1 MVPEK
6 ISLVRERFQTVLEIF
21 LEKKDS
27 DLKKY
32 LEHKKFE
39 SFGSCNNINHFI
51 ENLIFIIKENQHIK
65 MCKTKENKIFRC
77 HCGSKNFVQ
86 QKHGLILALNQNQ
99 KFESKKVIECQTC
112 GLTFVQKLEGRFSAV
127 ECNICGSIF
136 FFPKLNENVSA
147 VPEKIPAVSEKISV
161 VPRKILTVSEK
172 ITAVPE
178 KGDAIL
184 MKNLSCWNCG
194 STSKRVFDIKKTF
207 ECKNCHSTLFF
218 SRSPETWTRVKI

>member
-1 MVPEK
+1 
-6 ISLVRERFQTVLEIF
+6 
-21 LEKKDS
+21 
-27 DLKKY
+27 
-32 LEHKKFE
+32 
-39 SFGSCNNINHFI
+39 
-51 ENLIFIIKENQHIK
+51 

-136 FFPKLNENVSA
+136 FFPKLNGNVSA
-147 VPEKIPAVSEKISV
+147 VPEKISAVPQKVLAVPEKIPTVFEKISE

-172 ITAVPE
+172 ISAVPE
-178 KGDAIL
+178 KEDAIL

>member
-65 MCKTKENKIFRC
+65 MCKTRENKIFRC
-77 HCGSKNFVQ
+77 HCGSTYFVQ
-86 QKHGLILALNQNQ
+86 QKTGPILGANLKQNSDNKNAFQCLI
-99 KFESKKVIECQTC
+99 C
-112 GLTFVQKLEGRFSAV
+112 GLTFVQNWEDDFLLLNVIFVGQFS
-127 ECNICGSIF
+127 SF
-136 FFPKLNENVSA
+136 QS
-147 VPEKIPAVSEKISV
+147 
-161 VPRKILTVSEK
+161 
-172 ITAVPE
+172 
-178 KGDAIL
+178 
-184 MKNLSCWNCG
+184 
-194 STSKRVFDIKKTF
+194 
-207 ECKNCHSTLFF
+207 
-218 SRSPETWTRVKI
+218 

>member
-1 MVPEK
+1 M
-6 ISLVRERFQTVLEIF
+6 
-21 LEKKDS
+21 
-27 DLKKY
+27 
-32 LEHKKFE
+32 
-39 SFGSCNNINHFI
+39 
-51 ENLIFIIKENQHIK
+51 
-65 MCKTKENKIFRC
+65 
-77 HCGSKNFVQ
+77 
-86 QKHGLILALNQNQ
+86 
-99 KFESKKVIECQTC
+99 
-112 GLTFVQKLEGRFSAV
+112 QKLEGRFSAV

-172 ITAVPE
+172 ISAVPE
-178 KGDAIL
+178 KEDAIL